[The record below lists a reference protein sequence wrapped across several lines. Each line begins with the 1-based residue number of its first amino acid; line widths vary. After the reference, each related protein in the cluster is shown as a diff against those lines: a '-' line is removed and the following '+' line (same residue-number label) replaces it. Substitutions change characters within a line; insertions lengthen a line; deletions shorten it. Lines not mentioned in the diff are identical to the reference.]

1 MTQIPLYRYPFDK
14 EGSETL
20 TLEESIAAMRE
31 LEEQLNGMLNPDW
44 RWCDL
49 RLKVIERHPTYVIY
63 EIAHREKYAGQAVV
77 MPYSA
82 DPPKIGPL
90 STINDRTLHN
100 KIRSRGKPK
109 GA

>member
-1 MTQIPLYRYPFDK
+1 MAQIPLYRYPFDK
-14 EGSETL
+14 EGHETI
-20 TLEESIAAMRE
+20 TFHESIAAMRE
-31 LEEQLNGMLNPDW
+31 LEQQLHGMLKRDW

-63 EIAHREKYAGQAVV
+63 EVEHHEKYAGQAVV

-82 DPPKIGPL
+82 DTPKIGPS

-100 KIRSRGKPK
+100 KIRPRG
-109 GA
+109 